1 MAKRKPK
8 PRPKTT
14 PKRGRGA
21 PSSFKPEYTAQAEKL
36 CKLGATDA
44 ELADFFEV
52 SITTVKNWQ
61 RAHPDFLAALKSGK
75 EEADNRVERSLYHRA
90 VGYEHDAVKIFQV
103 GGKPLI
109 VPYRER
115 VAPDT
120 TAAIFWLKNRQS
132 NLWRDVSRQEVTGK
146 DGDPIEIAGADYD
159 AARRIAFMLGKA
171 VGHAE
176 ARTVN
181 GSASVGS

>member
-1 MAKRKPK
+1 MASKRKPK
-8 PRPKTT
+8 SKAA

-21 PSSFKPEYTAQAEKL
+21 PSSYKPEFAAQAGKL

-103 GGKPLI
+103 NGKPLI

-120 TAAIFWLKNRQS
+120 TAAIFWLKNRKTDE
-132 NLWRDVSRQEVTGK
+132 WRDRQEFTGK
-146 DGDPIEIAGADYD
+146 NGAPLVPNEPSDIET
-159 AARRIAFMLGKA
+159 ARRVAYMLGLAMGRKNA
-171 VGHAE
+171 
-176 ARTVN
+176 
-181 GSASVGS
+181 ASPAA